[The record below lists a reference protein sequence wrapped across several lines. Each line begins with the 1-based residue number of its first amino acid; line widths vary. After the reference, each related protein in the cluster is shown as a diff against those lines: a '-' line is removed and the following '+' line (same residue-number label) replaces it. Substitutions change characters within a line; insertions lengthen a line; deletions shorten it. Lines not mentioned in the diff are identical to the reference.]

1 MSPGAFSQRKIFEAC
16 ASEKVASN
24 VHDLGDVDSTRIKAT
39 SASGVALLLVDVI
52 NDMDFKGSGP
62 LVRQAEAMAPR
73 LRALKQRAGRAG
85 IPVIYINDN
94 FGQWRS
100 DFRTLVDHCVNDD
113 VPGRKVASMLQ
124 PGPDDYF
131 VLKPKNSAFYDT
143 TLDTLLD
150 SLGAEQL
157 ILTGIAGNNCIL
169 FSANDAYMREFD
181 LFIPSDCVVSNTRA
195 ENRSALRQM
204 KKILKANITP
214 SVTLRLGRQTVS
226 QRRRVA

>member
-1 MSPGAFSQRKIFEAC
+1 MPRKQRRA
-16 ASEKVASN
+16 AR
-24 VHDLGDVDSTRIKAT
+24 T
-39 SASGVALLLVDVI
+39 ALLLIDVI
-52 NDMDFKGSGP
+52 NDMDFKGSAP
-62 LVRQAEAMAPR
+62 LVKHAEAMAPR
-73 LRALKQRAGRAG
+73 LRALKRRASRAG

-100 DFRTLVDHCVNDD
+100 DFRALVDHCLNDE

-150 SLGAEQL
+150 SLGAARL

-169 FSANDAYMREFD
+169 FSAHDADLRDFD
-181 LFIPSDCVVSNTRA
+181 LFIPADCVVSNTKT
-195 ENRSALRQM
+195 ENSYALKQM
-204 KKILKANITP
+204 TKILKANVAP
-214 SVTLRLGRQTVS
+214 SSRLRLGRLK
-226 QRRRVA
+226 